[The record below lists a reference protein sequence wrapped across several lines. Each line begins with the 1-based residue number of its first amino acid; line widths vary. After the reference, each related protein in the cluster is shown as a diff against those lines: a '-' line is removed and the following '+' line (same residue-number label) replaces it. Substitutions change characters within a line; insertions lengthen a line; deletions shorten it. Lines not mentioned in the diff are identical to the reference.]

1 MSMLDKLER
10 LFGRFAI
17 RGLALYLIIG
27 QVALVFA
34 VLLGVITPLQVHDRF
49 LYSAATVS
57 QLGEVWRLV
66 TFLFVVP
73 LPGSLLGYVFMAFGW
88 YLFYLMSNALED
100 HWGAFRFNVFLFL
113 SWALTVGSAFITP
126 YNPVTNFY
134 ILATVFLAFAYLNP
148 DFELTLFFILPVK
161 IKWLAIIAWAMNLV
175 DFVRGDLA
183 DRLQIGAAVASFLV
197 FFGPDMVRTLRQGRR
212 TAQRRAARAEEA
224 AQPRHTCHV
233 CGKTDRSHPQLDF
246 RYCSKCAGDQCYC
259 PEHIQNHAHV
269 VAPDEPKAG

>member
-10 LFGRFAI
+10 RFGRFAI
-17 RGLALYLIIG
+17 RGFALYLIIG

-34 VLLGVITPLQVHDRF
+34 VLLGVVSPAQAYERF
-49 LYSAATVS
+49 GYSALAVTH
-57 QLGEVWRLV
+57 LGEVWRMV

-73 LPGSLLGYVFMAFGW
+73 LPGSLLGYVFLAFGW

-100 HWGAFRFNVFLFL
+100 HWGAFRFNVYLFL
-113 SWALTVGSAFITP
+113 SWALTVGLAFVTP
-126 YNPVTNFY
+126 FNPVSNLY
-134 ILATVFLAFAYLNP
+134 ILGSVFLAFAYLNP

-197 FFGPDMVRTLRQGRR
+197 FFGPDMVGTLRQGRR
-212 TAQRRAARAEEA
+212 TAQRRAAREEA
-224 AQPRHTCHV
+224 ATQPRHTCHV

-269 VAPDEPKAG
+269 IAPDEPKAG